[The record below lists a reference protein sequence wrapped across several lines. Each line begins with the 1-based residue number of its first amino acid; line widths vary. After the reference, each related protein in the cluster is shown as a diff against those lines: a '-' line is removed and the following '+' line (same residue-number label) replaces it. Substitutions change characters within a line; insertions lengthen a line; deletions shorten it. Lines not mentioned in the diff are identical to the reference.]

1 MTKVATAE
9 TVSAGE
15 WDALIGPDGFYS
27 SHEWIRSLELAH
39 GADPVIVARAAGGI
53 AGVAPTW
60 GGDPADREL
69 FSLSAL
75 AGGLAG
81 PWGRPFLWIGGR
93 RATANAVPCAP
104 GERREEVLRA
114 LLAEARAEARRRG
127 AAGVVWPYLPGP
139 AARELA
145 GSASG
150 ARALLQTADTMLH
163 VPADGMDGLADTARR
178 EDRNKW
184 RRESRAFEAHGG
196 TVEWRSLADAAPDRI
211 AELVAGTRARYGS
224 GGGIERMRRVLA
236 AQQTAGVA
244 RHAVVCLARHE
255 GRIVAAA
262 VFYRHHDWLYGR
274 YWGVDE
280 DAPPFAYYVLTHY
293 AAVNWAAAHGL
304 RRIHLSVSAWEAKVR
319 RGARL
324 FPLAMVVASADGLP
338 DLVSDADVA
347 AHNSRVAGSWRERFR
362 SRPEA
367 LDASWQQWF

>member
-9 TVSAGE
+9 AVSADE
-15 WDALIGPDGFYS
+15 WDTLIGPDGFYS
-27 SHEWIRSLELAH
+27 SHGWIRSLELAH
-39 GADPVIVARAAGGI
+39 GADPVIVARAGGGI

-81 PWGRPFLWIGGR
+81 PWARPFLWLGGR
-93 RATANAVPCAP
+93 RATANTVPCAP
-104 GERREEVLRA
+104 GERREAVLRA

-139 AARELA
+139 AASELA

-163 VPADGMDGLADTARR
+163 VPADGMDGLADTVRH

-184 RRESRAFEAHGG
+184 RRESRAFKAYGG
-196 TVEWRSLADAAPDRI
+196 VVEWRSLADAGPDRV
-211 AELVAGTRARYGS
+211 AELIAGTRARYGS
-224 GGGIERMRRVLA
+224 GGGIEWMRRVLA

-255 GRIVAAA
+255 GRIAAAA

-274 YWGVDE
+274 YWGADE
-280 DAPPFAYYVLTHY
+280 DAPPFTYYVLTHY
-293 AAVNWAAAHGL
+293 AAVNWAAAHGF
-304 RRIHLSVSAWEAKVR
+304 RRIHLSVSAWEAKAR

-324 FPLAMVVASADGLP
+324 SPLAMVVAPADGLP
-338 DLVSDADVA
+338 DLVSDADA
-347 AHNSRVAGSWRERFR
+347 AARNSRVAGSWRERFR

-367 LDASWQQWF
+367 LDVSWEQWF